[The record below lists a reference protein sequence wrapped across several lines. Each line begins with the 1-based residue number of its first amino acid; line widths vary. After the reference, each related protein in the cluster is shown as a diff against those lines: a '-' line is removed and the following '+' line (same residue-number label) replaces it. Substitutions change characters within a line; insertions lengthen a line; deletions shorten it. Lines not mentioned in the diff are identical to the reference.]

1 MMSLTLAW
9 KTVLLAGGAVC
20 LSAMGAMAG
29 QPASL
34 YRGEAPA
41 VLTPEV
47 KKAAVPVEIPSVPVR
62 DAFRRFYKQAGSP
75 RLAVFWNRALDD
87 RLREMEAES
96 RVVFARTTARRTD
109 DGGKLS
115 ASTAEDKL
123 SVSLEARKDP
133 ARTSP
138 LSEASGLRFQSGF
151 LEPFLEAGARM
162 IDRNV
167 ILRLTGASRA
177 LADPSRPVRD
187 RQLIEVLALKD
198 HADLLIQIMPTP
210 SDEPDSGAVF
220 HVSVIEIKSGRILG
234 SFVRDATPAKET
246 KTSRKWKAVRGGF
259 VEVEETETPKVD
271 LERLGRMLASQ
282 TMVVLSRT

>member
-1 MMSLTLAW
+1 MSLTLAW
-9 KTVLLAGGAVC
+9 KTILLAGGAVC

-34 YRGEAPA
+34 YRGGTPA

-47 KKAAVPVEIPSVPVR
+47 KKAAVPVEVPSVPVR

-109 DGGKLS
+109 D
-115 ASTAEDKL
+115 
-123 SVSLEARKDP
+123 
-133 ARTSP
+133 
-138 LSEASGLRFQSGF
+138 
-151 LEPFLEAGARM
+151 
-162 IDRNV
+162 
-167 ILRLTGASRA
+167 GASRA